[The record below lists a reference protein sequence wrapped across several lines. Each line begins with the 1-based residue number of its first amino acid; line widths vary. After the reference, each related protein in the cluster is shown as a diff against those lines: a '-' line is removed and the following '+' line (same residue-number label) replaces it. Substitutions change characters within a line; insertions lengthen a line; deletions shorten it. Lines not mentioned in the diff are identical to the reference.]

1 MKKLSS
7 RLKPIIF
14 FAIIALSIA
23 SIVYGYFDF
32 EFEEIQNNA
41 LLLCLSCIGIG

>member
-1 MKKLSS
+1 MKKTSLKI
-7 RLKPIIF
+7 KPIIF
-14 FAIIALSIA
+14 FATIVLSIA
-23 SIVYGYFDF
+23 FITYGYFDY